1 MNIISKILEENLTI
15 ESENLKIYP
24 STLSFNTISDLYEI
38 YSDKNNVIG
47 YTEPFNNIAEFIQF
61 LTDKINR
68 HQNELKGYIS
78 FSIELKNEYKIIGV
92 RNIILDGVY
101 NYDNIREDNNENVIA
116 EIIINKEY
124 WGNNYATEAS
134 NLIFNYLQK
143 KGIKRVGTFIHKN
156 NLAAKAM
163 NYKLGFN
170 KINSLAF
177 VIDEGFNSDFAIL
190 CSDINNSDIYIKH
203 LIENK

>member
-24 STLSFNTISDLYEI
+24 SALSFNTISDLYEI

-92 RNIILDGVY
+92 
-101 NYDNIREDNNENVIA
+101 
-116 EIIINKEY
+116 EI
-124 WGNNYATEAS
+124 
-134 NLIFNYLQK
+134 
-143 KGIKRVGTFIHKN
+143 
-156 NLAAKAM
+156 
-163 NYKLGFN
+163 
-170 KINSLAF
+170 
-177 VIDEGFNSDFAIL
+177 
-190 CSDINNSDIYIKH
+190 
-203 LIENK
+203 

>member
-1 MNIISKILEENLTI
+1 MNIINKILQENLTI

-24 STLSFNTISDLYEI
+24 STLDFNTIWDLYEI
-38 YSDKNNVIG
+38 YNDKNNVIG
-47 YTEPFNNIAEFIQF
+47 YTEPFNNIEEFTQF

-68 HQNELKGYIS
+68 HQNELKGYLAY
-78 FSIELKNEYKIIGV
+78 SIELKNENKIIGV

-101 NYDNIREDNNENVIA
+101 NYDNIRKDNNENVIA
-116 EIIINKEY
+116 EIIIHKEY
-124 WGNNYATEAS
+124 WGKNYATEAS
-134 NLIFNYLQK
+134 NLIFNYLQQ
-143 KGIKRVGTFIHKN
+143 KGVKRAGTFINEN
-156 NLAAKAM
+156 NTAAKAM

-170 KINSLAF
+170 KINSLKF

-203 LIENK
+203 LI